1 MSARFSAFVI
11 VAAVAGTPL
20 AAVAG
25 NGSAEVPA
33 AAPPPSLPS
42 FAVEVRLGP
51 YRPALEPAAVY
62 DEVFGD
68 ARRYM
73 FGIEVDWQPIHI
85 PHFASLGVAGLIGYT
100 SATSPAPF
108 VNPARGQ
115 SGEDTYWKMW
125 AFGLTSVLRVDVLSR
140 DFSIPVVPYGKVGTW
155 MGLWSAGNGLGE
167 ATASDGT
174 LGRGRTHGIFWAAGL
189 ALELDFLDR
198 SSSKSFLV
206 EHGVD
211 HTWLFAEYT
220 GWDASG
226 LGQSNFAKVG
236 TRTWTFGLGFQM

>member
-1 MSARFSAFVI
+1 MSARGIATV
-11 VAAVAGTPL
+11 VALTTLTPTAALAGD
-20 AAVAG
+20 
-25 NGSAEVPA
+25 GSAE
-33 AAPPPSLPS
+33 APEVTPIAQQPS
-42 FAVEVRLGP
+42 FAAELRFGA
-51 YRPALEPAAVY
+51 YRPSFEPSGVY

-73 FGIEVDWQPIHI
+73 FAVEVDWQPIHI
-85 PHFASLGVAGLIGYT
+85 PHFASVGVGGIIGYT
-100 SATSPAPF
+100 SASSPAPF

-125 AFGLTSVLRVDVLSR
+125 AFSVTSVVRVDVLAR
-140 DFSIPVVPYGKVGTW
+140 DLDIPVIPYGKLGTW
-155 MGLWSAGNGLGE
+155 VGLWTAGNGLGE